1 MAGVRSSLLFLFVRE
16 GIRETC
22 ESVFPALAGDR
33 TRDGIFD
40 ISLLLPERDR
50 VPSIE
55 LFNGDLLNGLEVKL
69 LLLDDLLISLSKS
82 SLLTVGELVLSW
94 PLGRT
99 MSLFSRFT
107 LGGARRL
114 VTSLCSRRRPAGDCG
129 RGLTKLLSC
138 LRLEEDTDRAGLGI
152 GVLLAGDC
160 VRRGLTISLFSRR
173 RLPFFN
179 GSWAGW
185 LD

>member
-1 MAGVRSSLLFLFVRE
+1 MRE

-22 ESVFPALAGDR
+22 ESVFPALADDR

-50 VPSIE
+50 PPSIE
-55 LFNGDLLNGLEVKL
+55 LFDGDLLNGLEVKL
-69 LLLDDLLISLSKS
+69 LLLDDLLMSLSKC

-99 MSLFSRFT
+99 MSLFSRLT
-107 LGGARRL
+107 LAGARRL
-114 VTSLCSRRRPAGDCG
+114 VTSLCSRRRPAGDCE

-138 LRLEEDTDRAGLGI
+138 LRLEEDTDRAGLGMA
-152 GVLLAGDC
+152 VLFAGD
-160 VRRGLTISLFSRR
+160 
-173 RLPFFN
+173 
-179 GSWAGW
+179 
-185 LD
+185 